1 MLYRVILAAVL
12 TSAISAGVILDRI
25 AVVVG
30 KRVVKTS
37 DIDRDLRVTEF
48 LNGQK
53 LDSTP
58 DVKRKSAERLI
69 DQYVIRDEMEKGEY
83 PHAQSADT
91 DAMLAQISKQRF
103 GGSEVRLN
111 GELARY
117 GLTEDQLK
125 MQLQWQ
131 MDVLKFID
139 ARFKPGVLVTDDEV
153 RNYYNQHLAEIRR
166 EYPQFKTYEAAE
178 AKVRAL
184 LEGERMNQ
192 NFEQWLAQARKRIRI
207 EYRQGAFN
215 DQGH

>member
-1 MLYRVILAAVL
+1 MLHRAILAFVL
-12 TSAISAGVILDRI
+12 TCAASGGVILDRI

-30 KRVVKTS
+30 KRVIKTS

-53 LDSTP
+53 PDSTI
-58 DVKRKSAERLI
+58 DAMRKSAERLI
-69 DQYVIRDEMEKGEY
+69 DQYVIRDEMEKGQY
-83 PHAQSADT
+83 QRARAADV
-91 DAMLAQISKQRF
+91 DGMLAQLLKQRF
-103 GGSEVRLN
+103 AGSEVRLK

-117 GLTEDQLK
+117 HLTEDQLR

-139 ARFKPGVLVTDDEV
+139 ARFKPGVLVTEEEV
-153 RNYYNQHLAEIRR
+153 RNYYNQHLTEIRR
-166 EYPQFKTYEAAE
+166 EYPQLKTFEAAE

-184 LEGERMNQ
+184 VEGERLNQ
-192 NFEQWLAQARKRIRI
+192 NFEQWLAQARKRVRI

-215 DQGH
+215 DQGR